1 MTVRLCRVQSR
12 CSVCSVEKFFS
23 RTFNAVG
30 FFHWSC
36 AKRLTSVSSPCVL
49 WTVKPQECAALSR
62 FTSHPAPLFQFSEKC
77 DAVNSEKKNKPGQ
90 VFCEWDF
97 FPPLP
102 LRLTF
107 LWMKNNWKVL
117 HETWALWRRRR
128 LAAVRLTPPL
138 LSPRGVAV
146 GRGAEC
152 KSSFISRTI
161 EGKKK
166 KKGLKPEPLKEEM
179 YQSPSYAGQ
188 NGRKR
193 LKLCWSILLKRI

>member
-97 FPPLP
+97 FSPPPSPSHFFVNEKQLESP
-102 LRLTF
+102 AR
-107 LWMKNNWKVL
+107 N
-117 HETWALWRRRR
+117 
-128 LAAVRLTPPL
+128 
-138 LSPRGVAV
+138 LSPLETTTIGCCAPDPASFVSARSCGWPRGGV
-146 GRGAEC
+146 
-152 KSSFISRTI
+152 
-161 EGKKK
+161 
-166 KKGLKPEPLKEEM
+166 
-179 YQSPSYAGQ
+179 
-188 NGRKR
+188 
-193 LKLCWSILLKRI
+193 